1 MNFAQNLARIMKK
14 KEITMYRLSKLLGVH
29 PTTIKNW
36 LDGNTEPKTEMLIK
50 IADVL
55 KVSPSELLMDVIKD
69 SVEILDNFNPN
80 DHKTFKEVTFNDLV
94 NDQSEYLKGLR
105 ADTIVK
111 YDSLDPFEQKE
122 ANRYINYLVDN
133 SDKKSK

>member
-1 MNFAQNLARIMKK
+1 
-14 KEITMYRLSKLLGVH
+14 MYRLSKLLGVH